1 MDGEPLVRLSRILL
15 EGRKTNPNRESPFS
29 SETATEH
36 RPGIDRGVFPGSRN
50 SERMN
55 ASSDRSEEARAS
67 ALHAYGILDTPAE
80 EAFDGLVMLATQVCA
95 TPMALLGFIDPG
107 RVWIKAKVGLDASEL
122 PRSGF
127 CARAIEQEGP
137 LIIAD
142 AAMEPDL
149 ASDPFLNGQVK
160 ARFCAAVPLRNRQ
173 GDTIGLLMVFDRV
186 PRRLRQDQEQG
197 LQALGHQ
204 AMALLDA
211 RCELSKRAR
220 TVHAPGDPK
229 PASHSPRGTLPEGR
243 FRKAFDA
250 SPELMVI
257 SALSD
262 GRYIEVNETFLRVT
276 GYRREEVIGRTA
288 SEVNFLIDPWER
300 SRIRQLLRQRGGAHN
315 MEARF
320 RLKSGEERVGLL
332 SATTIHLGYERYVLY
347 VVNDITE
354 RERAE
359 EEQKRADARMQR
371 AQKLE
376 SLGILAGGIGHD
388 FNNLL
393 MGILGNASLALEQLP
408 EDAPARYHIREI
420 EKSAL
425 RAADLTAQM
434 LAYAGEGETAR
445 EPVNLSKLAEEMG
458 DLLHSAVSKKAT
470 LRCTYAANL
479 PVVLADPAQMRQVL
493 MNLVTNASEAL
504 GADEGGIRV
513 STGILRAD
521 RAYLSHAYPDPDL
534 PAGSY
539 VYLEVSDTGMGM
551 DAKTRAR
558 IFEPFYSTKGPGR
571 GLGLAACLG
580 IARGHGG
587 GVLVDS
593 RPGHGTTIRLLL
605 PCAKEQPPVEPSARP
620 SPMQAVVPA
629 GAPRPA
635 ALSPEVA
642 GKIADTWRGSGTVL
656 VVDDEEVV
664 RAVARMMLEF
674 VGYTVLV
681 ASDGVEGVE
690 VFRQHADEIAVVL
703 LDMSMPRM
711 NGEQAFDA
719 IRAIRPDARVILS
732 SGYQERE
739 TIERFSGKGLAA
751 FLPKPYQFQA
761 LLRKIREVTQC

>member
-1 MDGEPLVRLSRILL
+1 MSLARLSRTLL
-15 EGRKTNPNRESPFS
+15 EGGKINSNRESPTGS
-29 SETATEH
+29 VTATEYL
-36 RPGIDRGVFPGSRN
+36 PGIGHGVFPESRN

-55 ASSDRSEEARAS
+55 RSSDRSEEARAG

-80 EAFDGLVMLATQVCA
+80 EVFDGLAMLATQVCA
-95 TPMALLGFIDPG
+95 TPMALLGFIDRG
-107 RVWIKAKVGLDASEL
+107 RVWIKAKVGLDVVEL
-122 PRSGF
+122 PRGGF
-127 CARAIEQEGP
+127 CARAMEQDGP

-160 ARFCAAVPLRNRQ
+160 ARFCAAVPLRDRQ
-173 GDTIGLLMVFDRV
+173 GYTIGLLTVFDRV
-186 PRRLRQDQEQG
+186 PRRLRQDQAQG

-220 TVHAPGDPK
+220 VAHAPGDPK
-229 PASHSPRGTLPEGR
+229 PASHSSRGTLPDAR

-288 SEVNFLIDPWER
+288 SEVNFLVDPWER
-300 SRIRQLLRQRGGAHN
+300 SQIRQLLRQRGAAHN

-388 FNNLL
+388 FNNIL

-408 EDAPARYHIREI
+408 DDAPARYHIREI

-458 DLLHSAVSKKAT
+458 CLLHSAVSKKAT

-504 GADEGGIRV
+504 GDDEGAIRV
-513 STGILRAD
+513 STGILQAD
-521 RAYLSHAYPDPDL
+521 RVYLAHAYPDPEL
-534 PAGSY
+534 PAGTY
-539 VYLEVSDTGMGM
+539 VYLEVSDTGVGM
-551 DAKTRAR
+551 DAQTRAR

-580 IARGHGG
+580 IVRGHGG
-587 GVLVDS
+587 GILVDS

-605 PCAKEQPPVEPSARP
+605 PCAKEQPPVETSVRP
-620 SPMQAVVPA
+620 STLQAAAPTV
-629 GAPRPA
+629 APRPSA
-635 ALSPEVA
+635 AQREVS

-656 VVDDEEVV
+656 VVDDEDVV

-681 ASDGVEGVE
+681 ASDGVDAVE
-690 VFRQHADEIAVVL
+690 VFRQHADEISVVL

-711 NGEQAFDA
+711 NGEQTFDA